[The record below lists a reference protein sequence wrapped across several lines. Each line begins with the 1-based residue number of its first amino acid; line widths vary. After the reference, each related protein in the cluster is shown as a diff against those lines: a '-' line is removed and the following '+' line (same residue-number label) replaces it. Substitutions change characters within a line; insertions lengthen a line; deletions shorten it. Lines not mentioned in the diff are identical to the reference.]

1 MFSEGIQA
9 LLDKQTDWET
19 QNKDKRS
26 WLKKQTSK
34 AVFQSGQELTIPIY
48 TESSYA

>member
-26 WLKKQTSK
+26 WLKKQTS
-34 AVFQSGQELTIPIY
+34 SGQELTIPIY